1 MSGQLI
7 LLVERSSVEAS
18 TYAGYLDKAGLRVV
32 VVETAADALQM
43 LAVETVSLIVLDCK
57 LPETDGV
64 GFLTVL
70 RERQCGLPVLI
81 LTGNASLNAAVQSMR
96 AGAWDYLVKP
106 FRGDRLVDAVR
117 AALSGAQRAVVTDA
131 QHEDDETRGFR
142 GFIGTSAAMQA
153 VYHSV
158 RTAATSKATIFISG
172 ESGTGKE
179 VCAEAIHLGSTRAHK
194 PFVAINCAAIPKD
207 LVESEIFGHVKGAF
221 TGAVAHRVGAAAQAH
236 RGTLFLD
243 EICEMDLQL
252 QSKLLRF
259 LQTGTL
265 RRVGASEDEKV
276 DVRVICAT
284 NRDPLVEI
292 AAGRFR
298 EDLYYRLHVVAIH
311 LPPLRER
318 GADVLEIAR
327 SLLAD
332 FTREEGKRFA
342 RLAPCA
348 EAAMLAYAWPGNV
361 RELQNVLRSAVV
373 LNDGVELTAAALP
386 EAIRSPAERATAE
399 PVVPAGATAA
409 RPRAMPACEP
419 TPDIAPIA
427 TPLAGIEPLWLVE
440 KKTIEA
446 AIQQCGDNIPRA
458 AEALEISPSTIY
470 RKRQLWTHAEQ
481 AS

>member
-1 MSGQLI
+1 
-7 LLVERSSVEAS
+7 
-18 TYAGYLDKAGLRVV
+18 
-32 VVETAADALQM
+32 
-43 LAVETVSLIVLDCK
+43 
-57 LPETDGV
+57 
-64 GFLTVL
+64 
-70 RERQCGLPVLI
+70 
-81 LTGNASLNAAVQSMR
+81 
-96 AGAWDYLVKP
+96 
-106 FRGDRLVDAVR
+106 
-117 AALSGAQRAVVTDA
+117 
-131 QHEDDETRGFR
+131 
-142 GFIGTSAAMQA
+142 MQA

-207 LVESEIFGHVKGAF
+207 LVELEIFGHVKGAF

-318 GADVLEIAR
+318 GPTCWRSHAR
-327 SLLAD
+327 SWPTSRARRASGSCGWHHAPRQRCWPMHGLAMSANCR
-332 FTREEGKRFA
+332 TCCA
-342 RLAPCA
+342 AP
-348 EAAMLAYAWPGNV
+348 W
-361 RELQNVLRSAVV
+361 S
-373 LNDGVELTAAALP
+373 
-386 EAIRSPAERATAE
+386 
-399 PVVPAGATAA
+399 
-409 RPRAMPACEP
+409 
-419 TPDIAPIA
+419 
-427 TPLAGIEPLWLVE
+427 
-440 KKTIEA
+440 
-446 AIQQCGDNIPRA
+446 
-458 AEALEISPSTIY
+458 
-470 RKRQLWTHAEQ
+470 
-481 AS
+481 